1 MGNCIISKLGGSVN
15 NDELLKLGDVKIN
28 VQSMKDSGYA
38 TSAKAHNIWFQFNSL
53 DGEPYMEIIGDG
65 YFTDSTLSQNLG
77 KTLIFSTTAY
87 TGYYVSDGDYTLII
101 HSQYQLRK
109 IAYTGES
116 NMYSAFIL
124 DCDTIRRKLKGA
136 QATISVY
143 STTAITGNM
152 KNVLENEIEY
162 LTWYRD
168 TVGVLKLGWLAESV
182 CKETL
187 AQFNVSGATHLTG
200 KISDFNVLTN
210 IKVISINL
218 NATLKDPE
226 TNTIT
231 GDLADLNPS
240 NPSLVTN
247 ISFRAC
253 SLITGDI
260 SALGKF
266 YNLTSMQVDS
276 SPNLTGTLE
285 TFLDAVHS
293 NGRNSGT
300 MTIRIGGTGITY
312 NGASTTSVLTATFT
326 ASGWSVA

>member
-15 NDELLKLGDVKIN
+15 NDELLQLGDVRIY
-28 VQSMKDSGYA
+28 VQSMEDKGYA
-38 TSAKAHNIWFQFNSL
+38 GSANAHKISFQFNSL

-77 KTLIFSTTAY
+77 KTLVFSSTAN
-87 TGYYVSDGDYTLII
+87 TNYYVSDGDYTLII

-109 IAYTGES
+109 ISYTGES

-124 DCDTIRRKLKGA
+124 DCDTMRRKLSGA
-136 QATISVY
+136 QATIGVY
-143 STTAITGNM
+143 SITAMTGNM
-152 KNVLENEIEY
+152 KNALENEIEY
-162 LTWYRD
+162 LTLYRD
-168 TVGVLKLGWLAESV
+168 TGVLKLEWLAETV

-187 AQFNVSGATHLTG
+187 ANFNVSGVTHLTG
-200 KISDFNVLTN
+200 KISDFNVLT
-210 IKVISINL
+210 KLKLISINL

-240 NPSLVTN
+240 DPSLVTG

-260 SALGKF
+260 ASLGKF
-266 YNLTSMQVDS
+266 YNLTSMQVDNT
-276 SPNLTGTLE
+276 PNLTGKLE

-312 NGASTTSVLTATFT
+312 NNASTTAVLTATFT
-326 ASGWSVA
+326 ANGWSVA